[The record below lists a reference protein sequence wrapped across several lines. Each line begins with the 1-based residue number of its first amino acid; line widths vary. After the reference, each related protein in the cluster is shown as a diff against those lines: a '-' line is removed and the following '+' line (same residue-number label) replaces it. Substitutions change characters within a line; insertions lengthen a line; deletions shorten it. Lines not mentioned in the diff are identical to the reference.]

1 MVYLRCLTSLHIKL
15 DHPSCH
21 QLKSVVHRY
30 CYALYMGKSIESV
43 TNGCHHCASLR
54 KIPQVVK
61 EQTSSD
67 PPDAI
72 DTRFSA
78 DIIKRERQLIIVLR
92 EDVTSYT
99 ATCLVDDERRGTL
112 RNALIHLCVDLRPL
126 GDPFAVIRTD
136 PAPEFAALVQD
147 ELLTRHRIS
156 IEIGRAKNRDN
167 PVADKDIQE
176 LEDEILRQDTIDRT
190 VSALSLTLA
199 TPRLNSRI
207 RNRGLSAREMW
218 TQRVQFSNTSSQIPL
233 ADLDLIT
240 KQHALRT
247 ANHKY
252 SEKSKTPSG
261 RQQPLNSLNVGDLIY
276 LYADRNK
283 SSARDRYLVV
293 SVENSWCK
301 IRKFV
306 GS

>member
-1 MVYLRCLTSLHIKL
+1 M
-15 DHPSCH
+15 
-21 QLKSVVHRY
+21 
-30 CYALYMGKSIESV
+30 E
-43 TNGCHHCASLR
+43 
-54 KIPQVVK
+54 
-61 EQTSSD
+61 
-67 PPDAI
+67 
-72 DTRFSA
+72 
-78 DIIKRERQLIIVLR
+78 
-92 EDVTSYT
+92 
-99 ATCLVDDERRGTL
+99 
-112 RNALIHLCVDLRPL
+112 LRPL

-136 PAPEFAALVQD
+136 PAPGFAALVQD

-156 IEIGRAKNRDN
+156 IEIWRAKNRDN

-176 LEDEILRQDTIDRT
+176 LEDEILRQNPIDRT

-199 TPRLNSRI
+199 TPRLNFRI
-207 RNRGLSAREMW
+207 RNRGLLAREMW

-306 GS
+306 SS